1 MKIVVVGLGYVGLS
15 MAVLLGRENDVV
27 AVDID
32 EQKLACVRARTS
44 PVDDREIEFHM
55 QNYTLNIAISN
66 DISNE
71 LNSADFVIVATP
83 TNYCEKTQRFDTSS
97 VESVINIIAKSG
109 KDIPIVIKST
119 IPVGFTDSMKR
130 KYSYK
135 SILFSPEFLREGQA
149 LRDNL
154 YPSRIIVGGTG
165 KYANDFAELLAG
177 AALTDNFE
185 IILTGTR
192 EAEATKLFSNT
203 YLAMRVA
210 FFNELDNYAL
220 SNDLDAS
227 SIIRGISSDSR
238 IGNYYNNPSFGYGGY
253 CLPKDT
259 KQLKSTF
266 ADVPQTLIDATI
278 SSNELRKE
286 FILERILGFGVDR
299 IGVHKLAMKHGSDNY
314 RQSAVIDIIQR
325 LRENG
330 KELLIFEENFGSDTF
345 EGVRVTNSLTEL
357 KAFSELILCNR
368 LSDSLLD
375 VKDKLFTRDVFNAD

>member
-1 MKIVVVGLGYVGLS
+1 M
-15 MAVLLGRENDVV
+15 
-27 AVDID
+27 
-32 EQKLACVRARTS
+32 
-44 PVDDREIEFHM
+44 
-55 QNYTLNIAISN
+55 
-66 DISNE
+66 
-71 LNSADFVIVATP
+71 
-83 TNYCEKTQRFDTSS
+83 FDTSS
-97 VESVINIIAKSG
+97 VESVINIIANSG

-266 ADVPQTLIDATI
+266 ADVPQTLVDATI

-314 RQSAVIDIIQR
+314 RQSAVVDIIQR

-368 LSDSLLD
+368 LSDNLLD